1 MAHSRKEL
9 SMSRQS
15 GSDPK
20 QEALRARG
28 ALNPHPERVLDPL
41 FDDDELFD
49 RRDLVQVKYEMIRR
63 ARIEG
68 QPVMEACRSFGLSRP
83 VFYRSEQALKQEG
96 LPGLVARK
104 RGPRG
109 PHKLTGAAMMLVEQ
123 ELEED
128 RSLDSK
134 ALARRLKEQ
143 LDLEVH
149 PRSIERALARR
160 KKKPR

>member
-1 MAHSRKEL
+1 
-9 SMSRQS
+9 MSRQS
-15 GSDPK
+15 TSDPK

-68 QPVMEACRSFGLSRP
+68 QPVTEACRSFGLSRP

-96 LPGLVARK
+96 LPGLVAKK

-109 PHKLTGAAMMLVEQ
+109 PHKLTEAAMVLLEQ

-134 ALARRLKEQ
+134 ALARRLKER
-143 LDLEVH
+143 LDVEVH

-160 KKKPR
+160 KNKPR